1 MHRPMHLFRR
11 DLTTSQYVEIRDG
24 ETQEK
29 IENADKPEVIALA
42 AIVGSVRLID
52 NIVIGR
58 DQG

>member
-1 MHRPMHLFRR
+1 M
-11 DLTTSQYVEIRDG
+11 TTSQYVEIRDG